1 MLFILKPYKLIF
13 DVIEK
18 RKSLWCMAYYDGISH
33 YVIERRISALNPPEI
48 SQSDVTVSGNRA
60 IAAVVAGGAQID
72 ALEEGSE
79 E

>member
-33 YVIERRISALNPPEI
+33 SVIERRISALNPQKSPRVMSLFLE
-48 SQSDVTVSGNRA
+48 TV
-60 IAAVVAGGAQID
+60 Q
-72 ALEEGSE
+72 
-79 E
+79 